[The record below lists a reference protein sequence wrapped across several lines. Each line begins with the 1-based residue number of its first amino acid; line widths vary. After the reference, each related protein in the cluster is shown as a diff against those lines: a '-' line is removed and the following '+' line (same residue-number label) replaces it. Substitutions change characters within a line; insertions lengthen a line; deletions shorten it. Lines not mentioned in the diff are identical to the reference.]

1 MRATFVAVALL
12 AALAVIWCG
21 QTIRKAERSSGNDLV
36 GYLAA
41 SKALYAQQD
50 PYHLPD
56 RFPYIYPLFLAT
68 VIRPLASLP
77 VRAAS
82 VAWFVLQWACLIYVL
97 RAARLRFG
105 RHEVSGA
112 AAIVILVA
120 IFGDVLQIEFLNG
133 QVNLIVLCLVVA
145 SVALAEARPSIA
157 PALLGAAIA
166 IKLTPALLLVYWAVR
181 RRFTFVAQAFAW
193 AVAFILLPWIVVR
206 GRLWPMYGDYLHNFI
221 LARTQSADPHGR
233 EIFFS
238 VYGFI
243 GWLTGSAPGRAIV
256 VASALAVVGGLVA
269 WHVRRAHV
277 RRATCG
283 RAHVAR
289 GLGVPCRDAAV
300 VTDVRGAPPDRGAA
314 AGIDQ
319 RGGAR
324 AVRGSA
330 VDWPFRS
337 PRSLVLPG
345 RADAGDCGMCDGVSP
360 IAGGGAVMRALSL
373 RLVLPLLLVAAVVP
387 YFIDLGGS
395 SIWDA
400 NEAYYV
406 ETPREMMERGD
417 YVFPM
422 FNYEARLNKPV
433 LSYWM
438 VAGLYK
444 LFGVS
449 VGVQRLGIAIGG
461 MVLIAVAFV
470 LAFTVVRC
478 SLFVDREPGTQ
489 NREPANREPRNR
501 ERPRSLRP

>member
-1 MRATFVAVALL
+1 MRATIVAVALL

-21 QTIRKAERSSGNDLV
+21 QTIRKAERSTGNDLV

-82 VAWFVLQWACLIYVL
+82 VAWFALQWACLIYVL

-105 RHEVSGA
+105 PREVTGA
-112 AAIVILVA
+112 VAILILVA

-181 RRFTFVAQAFAW
+181 RRFAFVFQAFAW

-206 GRLWPMYGDYLHNFI
+206 GRLWPMYGDYVHNFI

-256 VASALAVVGGLVA
+256 VASALLLVGGLVA
-269 WHVRRAHV
+269 LAHRSAQREGGWV
-277 RRATCG
+277 YLAATPLLSPMSEV
-283 RAHVAR
+283 HH
-289 GLGVPCRDAAV
+289 LTAA
-300 VTDVRGAPPDRGAA
+300 
-314 AGIDQ
+314 
-319 RGGAR
+319 
-324 AVRGSA
+324 
-330 VDWPFRS
+330 
-337 PRSLVLPG
+337 
-345 RADAGDCGMCDGVSP
+345 
-360 IAGGGAVMRALSL
+360 
-373 RLVLPLLLVAAVVP
+373 LPLA
-387 YFIDLGGS
+387 
-395 SIWDA
+395 SI
-400 NEAYYV
+400 
-406 ETPREMMERGD
+406 
-417 YVFPM
+417 
-422 FNYEARLNKPV
+422 
-433 LSYWM
+433 S
-438 VAGLYK
+438 
-444 LFGVS
+444 
-449 VGVQRLGIAIGG
+449 G
-461 MVLIAVAFV
+461 MVLVPFAVLLWIGRFDRRGPWYFLAVLTLVIAGCVSAY
-470 LAFTVVRC
+470 RR
-478 SLFVDREPGTQ
+478 SREQ
-489 NREPANREPRNR
+489 V
-501 ERPRSLRP
+501 